1 MIIQYFEY
9 NKSIE
14 DYENQQSYNLFSL
27 PNLLLFIII
36 YIVSTVGLFYLNISN
51 INLFSFLETPTT
63 TTTNNYNN
71 NDVKTDIDPKV
82 LSKINDNFDTGFA
95 PFNSDDDL
103 SSMSSNDLK
112 DTEI

>member
-9 NKSIE
+9 NKSID
-14 DYENQQSYNLFSL
+14 DYENQQSYNLFCL

-71 NDVKTDIDPKV
+71 NNKNII
-82 LSKINDNFDTGFA
+82 INKN
-95 PFNSDDDL
+95 
-103 SSMSSNDLK
+103 
-112 DTEI
+112 